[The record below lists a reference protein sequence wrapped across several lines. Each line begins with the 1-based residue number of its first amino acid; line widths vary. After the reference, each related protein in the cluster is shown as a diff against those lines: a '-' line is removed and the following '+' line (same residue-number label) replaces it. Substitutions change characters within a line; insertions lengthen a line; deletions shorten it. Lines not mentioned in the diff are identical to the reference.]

1 MCSGNMRSVY
11 ADLSPALEV
20 TSKPIGIFNVDVGG
34 YSLGKSISDAKSSN
48 TTGANSSYDKSRRRN
63 GRRREQRGLT

>member
-48 TTGANSSYDKSRRRN
+48 TTGANSVMTRAGEETGEGEN
-63 GRRREQRGLT
+63 REG